1 LPISHYLKTIIKKH
15 DNMKSVARLLPA
27 PLLIA
32 TMLSI
37 PANANEQADAEKT
50 HNPMHSIESIIVTG
64 RRDSQSIDN
73 LIGAVG
79 QVSSSELEL
88 IGHAHINQAA
98 ARLAGVWLSRGNGQE
113 LLAAVRSPVFTG
125 AGSCGAIQT
134 SEDGLPIRPTGLCNV
149 NQLFEVNTEQADGLE
164 IWRGPGTVFY
174 GSNAMHGVIN
184 SLSADIRRISI
195 SLETGRHDYQR
206 IKLGLRQEQG
216 AHQWQV
222 AANGVKDGG
231 FKDNSGFDQQKLS
244 LKHQWTGRE
253 ITSKT
258 HLSMVNLNQE
268 TAGYIRGENAYR
280 DPLLWKTNPNPEAYR
295 DAQAIR
301 LSSQLS
307 GTRGNSDEWQI
318 TPYLRHSSMNFLQH
332 YLPGK
337 PREENGQTSA
347 GIQSSLKQRLSNKTN
362 LWIGADIEWANMW
375 VEEFQINPLGSPD
388 NVRYQG
394 QHYDFEVDSQQLAAF
409 ANLEIQ
415 ISDKL
420 TTEAGLRAE
429 TINYDY
435 QNNMLSGTTRD
446 DGSACNSS
454 DGSCRYFRPADR
466 SDSIDNY
473 NFQLGAKYQL
483 NPEISVY
490 SRIASAYR
498 APQINELY
506 RLQKEQEITD
516 IKPEQLESFEAG
528 MRFDKNALNAELNI
542 YRMNKQQVIIK
553 NSDGFV
559 VSDGE
564 TSHRGIE
571 WQLGYALN
579 PDWQIA
585 TAGAWAKHLYDQSGS
600 LNGVTINGNDID
612 TAPRHQGSAHLL
624 YQPSEQTSAELEWL
638 YLGSYYLDANNAHK
652 YPGHNVLNLSWRQTY
667 QQWDFRLRV
676 TNLTDKRIADRA
688 DYAFGS
694 YRYFVGEGRGAI
706 FQIKYYF

>member
-1 LPISHYLKTIIKKH
+1 MI
-15 DNMKSVARLLPA
+15 SVARLLPT
-27 PLLIA
+27 PLLITA
-32 TMLSI
+32 MLSI
-37 PANANEQADAEKT
+37 SAYASQQDEGKIIEPK
-50 HNPMHSIESIIVTG
+50 SIESIIVTG

-73 LIGAVG
+73 LIGTIG
-79 QVSSSELEL
+79 QVTSSELEL
-88 IGHAHINQAA
+88 VGHAHISQAA

-149 NQLFEVNTEQADGLE
+149 NQLFEVNTEQAAGLE

-184 SLSADIRRISI
+184 SLSPKVSRN
-195 SLETGRHDYQR
+195 SLAIETGSNDYHR
-206 IKLGLRQEQG
+206 IKLGLRKEFGSQ
-216 AHQWQV
+216 QWQI

-231 FKDNSGFDQQKLS
+231 FKDNSGFGQQKLS
-244 LKHQWTGRE
+244 LKHQWTGRD

-307 GTRGNSDEWQI
+307 GSRKNDEWQI
-318 TPYLRHSSMNFLQH
+318 TPYFRHSSMNFLQH

-337 PREENGQTSA
+337 PREKNGQTS
-347 GIQSSLKQRLSNKTN
+347 GGVQSSLKKSLDNKIN
-362 LWIGADIEWANMW
+362 LWLGADLEWANMW
-375 VEEFQINPLGSPD
+375 VDEFQANSLGSAD

-394 QHYDFEVDSQQLAAF
+394 QHYDFEVDSQQIAAF
-409 ANLEIQ
+409 ANLERPVN
-415 ISDKL
+415 DKL
-420 TTEAGLRAE
+420 SLEAGLRIE
-429 TINYDY
+429 TIHYDY
-435 QNNMLSGTTRD
+435 QNNMLSGTSRD
-446 DGSACNSS
+446 NGSPCNSS

-473 NFQLGAKYQL
+473 NFQMGVKYQL
-483 NPEISVY
+483 NPQLSVY

-506 RLQKEQEITD
+506 RLQKEQQITD
-516 IKPEQLESFEAG
+516 IKSEQLESVEAG
-528 MRFDKNALNAELNI
+528 MRFTKNALSAEFNL

-553 NSDGFV
+553 DSDGFV
-559 VSDGE
+559 VNDGE

-571 WQLGYALN
+571 WQLGYALA
-579 PDWQIA
+579 PEWQIA
-585 TAGAWAKHLYDQSGS
+585 TAGAWAAHTYVGSGLLS
-600 LNGVTINGNDID
+600 GNDID

-638 YLGSYYLDANNAHK
+638 YLGSYFLDAENTHK
-652 YPGHNVLNLSWRQTY
+652 YPGHNVLNLSWRQSY
-667 QQWDFRLRV
+667 GQWDLRLRV
-676 TNLTDKRIADRA
+676 TNLGDKRIADRA

-694 YRYFVGEGRGAI
+694 YRYFVGEGRGFI
-706 FQIKYYF
+706 FQIKYFM